1 MDVWWFP
8 TIFYIKIWNHPIET
22 TIYTCFLFEV
32 PGISE
37 FPIGSICMDLLFIY
51 PTASSGFT
59 HKSFHL
65 SPPRALHPW
74 GETNPTWYTQWHT
87 STTASVI
94 EGFQVRKGG
103 EGKLTAK
110 PESWSR
116 RNPKRSEA
124 AGEDRL
130 PIIYFSGAISLA
142 VFFCIGGWYI
152 FLGPFFVNCVFSWE
166 KRKISDEWKKISES
180 YNMMILP
187 TNSSGLGCFSNVEK
201 CWDDSPY
208 HFSFSLPKKCWS
220 QCLGWFSPYQYDR
233 PPGRFTWFTREIQ
246 KRPLGRGVIFSSKPN
261 HHGIRFQWFI
271 FRGVQ

>member
-1 MDVWWFP
+1 MFFVWRFQEYPSFP
-8 TIFYIKIWNHPIET
+8 YHKIHMYGFIIYLPHCQLGFHSQVIPPFPSPCPSPMGWDQPHLIHAVTYIH
-22 TIYTCFLFEV
+22 YSLSDRRF
-32 PGISE
+32 
-37 FPIGSICMDLLFIY
+37 
-51 PTASSGFT
+51 SGQKRGGRKT
-59 HKSFHL
+59 NSKTWKL
-65 SPPRALHPW
+65 KPP
-74 GETNPTWYTQWHT
+74 
-87 STTASVI
+87 
-94 EGFQVRKGG
+94 
-103 EGKLTAK
+103 K
-110 PESWSR
+110 PQKVGSR
-116 RNPKRSEA
+116 RRGSSSNHLFFRCDFPCC
-124 AGEDRL
+124 
-130 PIIYFSGAISLA
+130 F
-142 VFFCIGGWYI
+142 FFCIGGWYI

-180 YNMMILP
+180 YTNMMILP

>member
-1 MDVWWFP
+1 MFFVWGSRNIRFSHRIHMYGFIIYLPHCQLGFHSQVIPPFP
-8 TIFYIKIWNHPIET
+8 
-22 TIYTCFLFEV
+22 
-32 PGISE
+32 S
-37 FPIGSICMDLLFIY
+37 
-51 PTASSGFT
+51 
-59 HKSFHL
+59 
-65 SPPRALHPW
+65 RAQPM

-130 PIIYFSGAISLA
+130 PIIYVSGAISLA
-142 VFFCIGGWYI
+142 VFLYRRVVYFFGALFCD
-152 FLGPFFVNCVFSWE
+152 FFVFVG

-180 YNMMILP
+180 YTNMMILP

-208 HFSFSLPKKCWS
+208 LHF
-220 QCLGWFSPYQYDR
+220 QY
-233 PPGRFTWFTREIQ
+233 I
-246 KRPLGRGVIFSSKPN
+246 
-261 HHGIRFQWFI
+261 
-271 FRGVQ
+271 